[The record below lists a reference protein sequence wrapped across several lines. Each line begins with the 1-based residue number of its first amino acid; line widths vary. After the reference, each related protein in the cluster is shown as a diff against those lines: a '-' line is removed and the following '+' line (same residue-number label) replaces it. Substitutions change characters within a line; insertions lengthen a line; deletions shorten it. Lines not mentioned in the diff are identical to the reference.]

1 MGGSTVRRWDGV
13 VLAAGFVGL
22 GLGVMGALLV
32 EQFAPVTWRGTL
44 SSVVLWLGMGLPVA
58 YALLRSRP
66 VGLLR
71 IRSVDLLYAVVLG
84 LALRM
89 LQGVVA
95 GTEAFPTVMTW
106 DGVIPASW
114 WWTSALPSVLVS
126 PVVEEFFFRGL
137 LLVAVFAML
146 RKAAGRPAAGF
157 AAAMVSTGVFVLLHA
172 VDGALP
178 VAEAVP
184 LVAVGL
190 VCSLLVLLTGR
201 IWGAVL
207 VHVVYNLTGIALVV
221 AGTLLA

>member
-84 LALRM
+84 LAILI
-89 LQGVVA
+89 
-95 GTEAFPTVMTW
+95 F
-106 DGVIPASW
+106 
-114 WWTSALPSVLVS
+114 ALL
-126 PVVEEFFFRGL
+126 
-137 LLVAVFAML
+137 
-146 RKAAGRPAAGF
+146 
-157 AAAMVSTGVFVLLHA
+157 FV
-172 VDGALP
+172 GAL
-178 VAEAVP
+178 
-184 LVAVGL
+184 
-190 VCSLLVLLTGR
+190 
-201 IWGAVL
+201 
-207 VHVVYNLTGIALVV
+207 GI
-221 AGTLLA
+221 